1 MKNTLSALL
10 ALFAAASLAVADGI
24 SIATV
29 NLARLVRTH
38 PTTAKNK
45 VELNEMKENFE
56 TQRDGKIAALKE
68 MRTEIENLMEKAQ
81 NETYSDVQRSA
92 FRATARSKM
101 AELQN
106 AEAELRKFVDGL
118 QDKLTDAER
127 DRLGDTLD
135 DIQKHLDDLIK
146 ERGFDL
152 VLDSSRNPI
161 GGASSVLYAA
171 AAIDITDVLDERI
184 QAAYKDSAATA
195 DAPAAAP
202 KE

>member
-1 MKNTLSALL
+1 MKHTLSVLL
-10 ALFAAASLAVADGI
+10 ALVSAATVAVADGV

-29 NLARLVRTH
+29 NLAQLVRNH

-45 VELNEMKENFE
+45 TELNAMKENFE
-56 TQRDGKIAALKE
+56 AQRDGKIAALKE
-68 MRTEIENLMEKAQ
+68 MRSEIESLMEKAQ
-81 NETYSDVQRSA
+81 NETYGDVQRNA

-106 AEAELRKFVDGL
+106 AEAELRKFVDEL

-127 DRLGDTLD
+127 ERLGATLD
-135 DIQKHLDDLIK
+135 DIQKNVDAIIQ
-146 ERGFDL
+146 ERGIDL

-171 AAIDITDVLDERI
+171 PSIDITEAVNARI
-184 QAAYKDSAATA
+184 QAAAPTGADSVET
-195 DAPAAAP
+195 PA
-202 KE
+202 E